1 MTGNYQ
7 INSPSELRALPQE
20 VLPELSQELRNF
32 LIDHIATH
40 GGHFSSSLG
49 VVELTI
55 AVHYVFNTPK
65 DKLIWDVG
73 HQAYVHKLLTGR
85 AARFHSN
92 RLLGGISGFP
102 VMEENNFDAFGTGH
116 SSTSLS
122 AILGMACAAR
132 YKGDNSRQ
140 HIAVIGDGAMA
151 AGLAFEALNNIGFEQ
166 PNLLIILNDNDMSI
180 DAGTGALQNYLTD
193 LTSGQAYNQFK
204 SQIKKLLSTHKDRT
218 QWSIAAIRKIEK
230 LIKTGLFASSNIFE
244 ALGIRYFGPVDG
256 HNLHKLIKIF
266 EQLKHIPGP
275 KIVHCVTQKGK
286 GFTPAMLN
294 KAEWHATGKFDK
306 LTGIRLENQ
315 LPQLYK
321 ETFQQVLG
329 ETLIQLAQ
337 HNSRIIAIS
346 PAMLSGSRLTAMKQQ
361 MPNRVFDVGIC
372 EQHAITFSAGLAADG
387 LLPFCVIYSTFLQR
401 AYDQLIHDVALQ
413 KLPVVFC
420 IDRAGVVGPDG
431 PTHQGAFD
439 IAFLRCIP
447 NIAGASPMTLTDF
460 KNLLFTAQDITLDG
474 PLAIRYPK
482 GPGGREKQS
491 DKFTR
496 LEIGKGRRLCSGQD
510 IAILSLGPV
519 GQYAQDACNE
529 LLREGMQ
536 VGHYDLRFFKPLDEA
551 LLHEVFQSY
560 SYIITV
566 EDGCIAGGVGTAVLE
581 FMTEHGYSATLK
593 RLGLPDTFAVQ
604 GTQQQ
609 LHQLYYYDKQAII
622 ATVRQLYTGPLES
635 AGSGC
640 SLKPNESSPNS

>member
-1 MTGNYQ
+1 MSKKEMTGNYQ

-20 VLPELSQELRNF
+20 VLPELGQELRNL

-55 AVHYVFNTPK
+55 AIHYVFNTPE

-73 HQAYVHKLLTGR
+73 HQAYVHKLITGR

-92 RLLGGISGFP
+92 RLLHGISGFP

-132 YKGDNSRQ
+132 YKGDHNRQ
-140 HIAVIGDGAMA
+140 HIAVIGDGAMT

-166 PNLLIILNDNDMSI
+166 PDLLIILNDNNMSI

-204 SQIKKLLSTHKDRT
+204 SQIKKLLSRNKDRA

-230 LIKTGLFASSNIFE
+230 LIKTGLLASSNIFE

-266 EQLKHIPGP
+266 EQLKHIMGP

-286 GFTPAMLN
+286 GFAPAMLN

-306 LTGIRLENQ
+306 LTGERLEHQ
-315 LPQLYK
+315 LPQLHN

-329 ETLIQLAQ
+329 ETLTQLARR
-337 HNSRIIAIS
+337 NSRIMAIS

-372 EQHAITFSAGLAADG
+372 EQHAVTFSAGLAADG
-387 LLPFCVIYSTFLQR
+387 LLPFCFIYSTFLQR

-447 NIAGASPMTLTDF
+447 NITGASPMTLTDF
-460 KNLLFTAQDITLDG
+460 KNLLFTAQDIALDG
-474 PLAIRYPK
+474 PFAIRYPK
-482 GPGGREKQS
+482 GRGNQEKQS
-491 DKFTR
+491 DKYKR
-496 LEIGKGRRLCSGQD
+496 LEMGKGRRLCSGKD
-510 IAILSLGPV
+510 IALLSLGPV
-519 GQYAQDACNE
+519 GQYAQDACCE
-529 LLREGMQ
+529 LLQEDIH

-560 SYIITV
+560 SSIITI

-581 FMTEHGYSATLK
+581 FMVEHGYSATLK
-593 RLGLPDTFAVQ
+593 RLGLPDSFAVQ

-622 ATVRQLYTGPLES
+622 ATVRQLHRDT
-635 AGSGC
+635 AG
-640 SLKPNESSPNS
+640 EV